1 MAVSEMRWIGYALLA
16 AAALGAS
23 PSDAQ
28 IYAAERSTEAIS
40 EQDLLALIR
49 ISDIRFVRYD
59 YEFPFDFCFN
69 VYVETSVDA
78 DQAIISP
85 SGHLCQL
92 SGPQRL
98 MIIWQRSG
106 DEVRVVAHTHR
117 RDGTAVGG
125 STSKIMQIPNVI
137 GNHES
142 IIPLPRF
149 SLGEKVLVA
158 DFTYTTAGQSTGS
171 RSLAEAVNTRLKVFV
186 ELRANTDQSESAG
199 GRLIE

>member
-1 MAVSEMRWIGYALLA
+1 MAYCLLA
-16 AAALGAS
+16 AAALGTSQSA
-23 PSDAQ
+23 AQ
-28 IYAAERSTEAIS
+28 IYAAEKTTEAIS
-40 EQDLLALIR
+40 EQDLRALTR
-49 ISDIRFVRYD
+49 LSQIRFVRYD

-78 DQAIISP
+78 EQAVVSP

-92 SGPQRL
+92 SGPHRL
-98 MIIWQRSG
+98 MIIWQRNG

-125 STSKIMQIPNVI
+125 STNKIIQIPNVI
-137 GNHES
+137 GNYELTV
-142 IIPLPRF
+142 PAPRF

-158 DFTYTTAGQSTGS
+158 DFTYTTADQRADS
-171 RSLAEAVNTRLKVFV
+171 RRLAEAVHTRLRVFV
-186 ELRANTDQSESAG
+186 ELRANTDQSQSAG